1 MGNKSSKQKL
11 IEINNYYNSLN
22 NFECCIC
29 FTEYIDKIE
38 RVKCKHSICKRCAFI
53 LQNNLCPICRLPLEI
68 LNKKNIQFYFDEPY
82 NSHGDMGKKELIM
95 QMDIMDISELDVKR
109 IKKIIGN
116 LAVVRFVNNDLIIH
130 YFPYFNNLRIQTIK
144 EFNIEN
150 NYLFITLIEDLEK
163 QKYKIWYDNQDVYN
177 RILNIIVF

>member
-53 LQNNLCPICRLPLEI
+53 SYLTNTSLPKTFGDHSDSFEFLTVWFLMFDFIVNLG
-68 LNKKNIQFYFDEPY
+68 NVMFD
-82 NSHGDMGKKELIM
+82 
-95 QMDIMDISELDVKR
+95 
-109 IKKIIGN
+109 
-116 LAVVRFVNNDLIIH
+116 VVEH
-130 YFPYFNNLRIQTIK
+130 LRIFF
-144 EFNIEN
+144 EFC
-150 NYLFITLIEDLEK
+150 
-163 QKYKIWYDNQDVYN
+163 
-177 RILNIIVF
+177 VFGKFVVFYSQEP

>member
-1 MGNKSSKQKL
+1 M
-11 IEINNYYNSLN
+11 EIDSNLLASYRTLLSNTKDTLAHDQFNSLIGRMEIPPTKRLEKSYKSL
-22 NFECCIC
+22 FKA
-29 FTEYIDKIE
+29 IDK
-38 RVKCKHSICKRCAFI
+38 
-53 LQNNLCPICRLPLEI
+53 
-68 LNKKNIQFYFDEPY
+68 Y
-82 NSHGDMGKKELIM
+82 SHGDMEKKELIM

-116 LAVVRFVNNDLIIH
+116 LAVVRFINNDLIIH